1 MFFFSPLHIAI
12 VHENQR
18 LIQKLVGLISFSRL
32 TVNTPNN
39 LSQVK
44 YTVSMVRVLFRHS
57 CALQYIVTIIDF
69 GLIVTIT

>member
-1 MFFFSPLHIAI
+1 MNSIIESIVHFSRPLHIAI

-44 YTVSMVRVLFRHS
+44 
-57 CALQYIVTIIDF
+57 
-69 GLIVTIT
+69 